1 MIELL
6 AFMAI
11 LLVLVFVAWPFMVVT
26 YAAMWKRAF
35 GYSWLTALILGM
47 LSTLPFIGIAVMGVL
62 AFSEW
67 TGDKV

>member
-11 LLVLVFVAWPFMVVT
+11 LLVFVAWPFMVVT
-26 YAAMWKRAF
+26 YAAMWKKAF
-35 GYSWLTALILGM
+35 AYSWLTSLVLGM
-47 LSTLPFIGIAVMGVL
+47 LSTLPVIGVTTLAVL

>member
-11 LLVLVFVAWPFMVVT
+11 LLLFVAWPFMVAT

-35 GYSWLTALILGM
+35 GYSWLTALMLGM
-47 LSTLPFIGIAVMGVL
+47 LSTLPVIGWTTLGVL
-62 AFSEW
+62 AFSKW
-67 TGDKV
+67 TGDKA